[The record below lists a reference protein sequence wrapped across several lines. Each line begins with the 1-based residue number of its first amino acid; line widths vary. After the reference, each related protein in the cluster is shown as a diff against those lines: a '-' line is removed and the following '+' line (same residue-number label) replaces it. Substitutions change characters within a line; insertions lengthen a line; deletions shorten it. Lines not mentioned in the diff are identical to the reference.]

1 MKITRAQIR
10 NIILK
15 EMAGSMARDSLL
27 SAQLPV
33 DPKVKEAADYL
44 EDGIRSSIEFA
55 DHPIEADPEY
65 QINRTL
71 EAVRYELNF
80 TDFMFPGVDLDEV
93 KVELMR
99 RFA

>member
-1 MKITRAQIR
+1 
-10 NIILK
+10 
-15 EMAGSMARDSLL
+15 MAGSTKITQPL
-27 SAQLPV
+27 V
-33 DPKVKEAADYL
+33 DLQVKEAADYL

-55 DHPIEADPEY
+55 DHPIEADPNY